1 MFSRFDT
8 GHQSYSLN
16 VLLNTI
22 VMINKIIKHKKYR
35 IINHNNN
42 PNPNPNP
49 NPNQWISLIPNP
61 TPLTTRIFV
70 RKVVWR
76 VGSHRDPIPSR
87 RHP

>member
-22 VMINKIIKHKKYR
+22 VMINKIRKHKKKYR

-42 PNPNPNP
+42 PNPNPNE
-49 NPNQWISLIPNP
+49 
-61 TPLTTRIFV
+61 
-70 RKVVWR
+70 
-76 VGSHRDPIPSR
+76 
-87 RHP
+87 